1 MQCTYIK
8 ANNQPCKAHAMKGS
22 EFCFTHNPETRD
34 EHAQAVVLGGLNSSR
49 KDSVELPAI
58 DIRQPNG
65 VVQLLEETINGVRD
79 GSIPPKVASTVGYL
93 AGHLLKAIES
103 ADLDKRLEVIE
114 RVILDRKSIMK
125 GSK

>member
-22 EFCFTHNPETRD
+22 LFCFTHNPETRN
-34 EHAQAVVLGGLNSSR
+34 EHAKAVVLGGLNSSR
-49 KDSVELPAI
+49 KDSANLPAI
-58 DIRQPNG
+58 NLQQPNE

-79 GSIPPKVASTVGYL
+79 GSIPPKVASTIGYL
-93 AGHLLKAIES
+93 AGYLLKAIEAS
-103 ADLDKRLEVIE
+103 DLNKRLEVIE
-114 RVILDRKSIMK
+114 RVILERKSIIK